1 MVDLDAVLAL
11 GERTHE
17 LLLREVNELVLEG
30 VERSGGDGRERRHEI
45 LLCDRRVRRARGG
58 AHLPRALPVNNAR
71 KDPLLKGV
79 NSPTERTAPLYR
91 TTPQRA
97 Q

>member
-17 LLLREVNELVLEG
+17 LLLREVNELVLGG

-45 LLCDRRVRRARGG
+45 LLCDELCVPKTRPMKRSV
-58 AHLPRALPVNNAR
+58 HS
-71 KDPLLKGV
+71 LLT
-79 NSPTERTAPLYR
+79 TERSKLPYR
-91 TTPQRA
+91 KGRTPVPNRPPQRA